1 MSPYLS
7 LSGSRLLIC
16 RFLSRIH
23 LPEPFHKLMADDDSP
38 IKDFYP
44 LEFQIDM
51 NGKKM
56 LWQGVALLPFVDAQR
71 LKEQMRIVST
81 DLSDDEVSRNTLGTD
96 TIFVGKDHQLY
107 DYIEGLY
114 TKRKV
119 TEVSLLSLV
128 LPLEIFNLFT

>member
-1 MSPYLS
+1 MLS
-7 LSGSRLLIC
+7 QPDTDP
-16 RFLSRIH
+16 FTTSRIH
-23 LPEPFHKLMADDDSP
+23 LPEPFQKLMIDDDSP

-44 LEFQIDM
+44 LEFEIDM

-71 LKEQMRIVST
+71 LKDQMATVYNG
-81 DLSDDEVSRNTLGTD
+81 LSEAEVVRNTMGTD
-96 TIFVGKDHQLY
+96 TMFVGKDHLLY

-119 TEVSLLSLV
+119 VEVRIIASSAPLSLAHD
-128 LPLEIFNLFT
+128 

>member
-1 MSPYLS
+1 M
-7 LSGSRLLIC
+7 I
-16 RFLSRIH
+16 
-23 LPEPFHKLMADDDSP
+23 EDDSP
-38 IKDFYP
+38 IIDFYP

-56 LWQGVALLPFVDAQR
+56 LWQGVALLPFVDAER
-71 LKEQMRIVST
+71 LKEQMKIVST
-81 DLSDDEVSRNTLGTD
+81 DLSDDEVSRNTRGTD

-119 TEVSLLSLV
+119 VDVSISKFLSNFHNLTIDT
-128 LPLEIFNLFT
+128 LFNHAAYSTRHEKK